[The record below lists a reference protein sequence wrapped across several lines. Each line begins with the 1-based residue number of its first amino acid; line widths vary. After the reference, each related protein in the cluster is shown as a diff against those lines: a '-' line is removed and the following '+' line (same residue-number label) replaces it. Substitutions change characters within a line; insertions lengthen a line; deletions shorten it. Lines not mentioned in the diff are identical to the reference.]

1 MNWHTCVSQLLNIL
15 WLMRH
20 KTPPG
25 RNSHHEN
32 AMYWRRGWVYRCRWL
47 TKLILQEFPCPV
59 FFGIFIGGKQGF
71 IQLLFPPAGSK
82 AGREE
87 LVFLCLAP
95 SSLLLFTSPSP
106 NIAWPSRRFRNPNQC
121 PQAATIFSPTR
132 ALESIVQKEK
142 TLCKKRK

>member
-1 MNWHTCVSQLLNIL
+1 MQMINKADIAGIPL
-15 WLMRH
+15 
-20 KTPPG
+20 
-25 RNSHHEN
+25 
-32 AMYWRRGWVYRCRWL
+32 
-47 TKLILQEFPCPV
+47 PC
-59 FFGIFIGGKQGF
+59 FFGIFIVGKQGF

-106 NIAWPSRRFRNPNQC
+106 NIAWPSRRFRNPNQ
-121 PQAATIFSPTR
+121 AATILSPTG

-142 TLCKKRK
+142 ITSANLLLVKSQLSY